1 MERIVDASMVLL
13 QLGLCD
19 SATDEERAV
28 VANEIAAVEGEVRRY
43 LGYDPVRAERTEY
56 YPRQTTGS
64 SRVGIWE
71 ANDTHAFVRELSSE
85 AANGLQLRHIPIR
98 SISTLHLDFDA
109 RSGTA
114 PGAFGDDSLKTEGN
128 DFWPNY
134 DLIDSDGNKMAS
146 DGILRSYGRWPTTPG
161 TVKIVYTAGYSDAEL
176 HGEDDVVDARP
187 IVNAI
192 ASEAVR
198 RVRKMFT
205 SKKTSGVGFVA
216 GNLTGERLGDYSYT
230 ADGISARRL
239 MVEGLSSEAKSI
251 LGPFQNMGWLL

>member
-13 QLGLCD
+13 ELGLCD

-28 VANEIAAVEGEVRRY
+28 VANAIAAVEGEVRRY

-56 YPRQTTGS
+56 YPLQPTGTMG
-64 SRVGIWE
+64 RGIWE
-71 ANDTHAFVRELSSE
+71 ANDTTAFVREISRD

-114 PGAFGDDSLKTEGN
+114 SGSFGSESLKTEGE

-161 TVKIVYTAGYSDAEL
+161 TVKVVYTAGYSDAEL
-176 HGEDDVVDARP
+176 HGQDDVVDARP

-205 SKKTSGVGFVA
+205 SKKVLGVGFVA
-216 GNLTGERLGDYSYT
+216 GNITGERLGDYSYT
-230 ADGISARRL
+230 ADPSTAVRL
-239 MVEGLSSEAKSI
+239 MMEGLTSETKDI
-251 LGPFQNMGWLL
+251 LGPFMNMGWLL

>member
-28 VANEIAAVEGEVRRY
+28 VANAIAGVEGEVRRY

-56 YPRQTTGS
+56 YPRQATGS
-64 SRVGIWE
+64 LRVGIWE
-71 ANDTHAFVRELSSE
+71 ANDTTAFVRDLSSD
-85 AANGLQLRHIPIR
+85 AASGLQLRHIPIR
-98 SISTLHLDFDA
+98 SINTLHLDFDG

-114 PGAFGDDSLKTEGN
+114 PGAFGDETLKTEGN

-134 DLIDSDGNKMAS
+134 DLIDSGGNKMAS
-146 DGILRSYGRWPTTPG
+146 DGILRSYGRWPTIPG
-161 TVKIVYTAGYSDAEL
+161 TVKVVYTAGYSDAEL
-176 HGEDDVVDARP
+176 HGEDDLVDARS

-192 ASEAVR
+192 VDEAVR

-205 SKKTSGVGFVA
+205 SKKISGVGFVA
-216 GNLTGERLGDYSYT
+216 GNITGEQLGDYSYRS
-230 ADGISARRL
+230 DPFSAKRL
-239 MVEGLSSEAKSI
+239 MLEGLTSETKDI